1 MLRSGR
7 SSYGEVRDRQT
18 GHLQV
23 LCFAGLLWQLF
34 RSLIEGALDALADTF
49 GKETLDRILEA
60 IDSEVEDFLNRA
72 LHMDPGSLESDQ
84 CAEALGI
91 D

>member
-1 MLRSGR
+1 MEGSIQ
-7 SSYGEVRDRQT
+7 EIF
-18 GHLQV
+18 H
-23 LCFAGLLWQLF
+23 FAVDGF
-34 RSLIEGALDALADTF
+34 ENAVESFFPKRIGEGALDALADTF

>member
-1 MLRSGR
+1 MVARATGR
-7 SSYGEVRDRQT
+7 CGT
-18 GHLQV
+18 GKLGIFKV

-72 LHMDPGSLESDQ
+72 LHMDPGSLDPIVS
-84 CAEALGI
+84 
-91 D
+91 